1 MGYGAESFF
10 SFSFF
15 FRQGPVSFC
24 GALAKRNVREKWGRL
39 TKEMRNFFSS
49 SAAAAATATAAAV
62 VTV

>member
-1 MGYGAESFF
+1 MEPKVFF
-10 SFSFF
+10 SFFF
-15 FRQGPVSFC
+15 FRQGLVSFS

-49 SAAAAATATAAAV
+49 SAAAV